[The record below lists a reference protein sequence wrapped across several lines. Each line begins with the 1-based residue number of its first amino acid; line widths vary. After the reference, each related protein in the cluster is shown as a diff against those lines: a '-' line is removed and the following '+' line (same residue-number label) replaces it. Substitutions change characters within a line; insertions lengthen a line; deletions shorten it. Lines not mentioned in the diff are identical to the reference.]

1 MQPVRE
7 APNDVIA
14 AFERAS
20 EELSRARAALRG
32 VVFGQDAAVTL
43 GLSVLVAGG
52 HALVAGAPGVS
63 KTRLVEAL
71 GQALGLSIGRL
82 ELRADSELADLV
94 EPPDQDRR
102 EGPDGRPRLARLE
115 PGKAL
120 SAGPVFRQLLLVE
133 RLDGAQPRVR
143 QALVDAMQ
151 NGFLSHDGAAH
162 VLPRPFHLMATGAD
176 GLAGGL
182 DEAAAD
188 RFLVQIDLGWPDRD
202 GERRMLLETAPD
214 APLEV
219 APALGAPELIEAQR
233 VAVELPVGEKVVET
247 ILEIVRRARPD
258 DPSAPSLVKA
268 AVARGPGPRAGQA
281 LMRLARARALVDGRP
296 SPSQA
301 DVVSLALP
309 ALKPRLMLAP
319 AGRHGPTAET
329 VVEAIVRSL

>member
-7 APNDVIA
+7 APNDMIA

-20 EELSRARAALRG
+20 EGLSRARTALRG
-32 VVFGQDAAVTL
+32 VVFGQDAAVAL

-71 GQALGLSIGRL
+71 GLALGLSIGRL
-82 ELRADSELADLV
+82 ELHADSDLADLV
-94 EPPDQDRR
+94 QTQDQSRR
-102 EGPDGRPRLARLE
+102 EGSDGRLRPQ
-115 PGKAL
+115 
-120 SAGPVFRQLLLVE
+120 AGPVFRQLLLLE
-133 RLDGAQPRVR
+133 RLDAAQPRVR

-151 NGFLSHDGAAH
+151 DGFLSLGGSTH

-202 GERRMLLETAPD
+202 GERRVLLETAGE
-214 APLEV
+214 ASLQV
-219 APALGAPELIEAQR
+219 AAALSAQALIAAQR

-258 DPSAPSLVKA
+258 DPSAPGLVKT

-309 ALKPRLMLAP
+309 VLKPRLALAP
-319 AGRHGPTAET
+319 AGRHGPTAEA
-329 VVEAIVRSL
+329 VVEAIVRTL

>member
-7 APNDVIA
+7 AANEVIA

-20 EELSRARAALRG
+20 EGLSRARTALQG
-32 VVFGQDAAVTL
+32 AVFGQDAAVTL

-71 GQALGLSIGRL
+71 GRALGLSIGRL
-82 ELRADSELADLV
+82 ELHADSELADLV
-94 EPPDQDRR
+94 QPEDQSRR
-102 EGPDGRPRLARLE
+102 EGPDGRPRPQTE
-115 PGKAL
+115 PL
-120 SAGPVFRQLLLVE
+120 FRQLLLVE
-133 RLDGAQPRVR
+133 RLDAAQPRVR

-151 NGFLSHDGAAH
+151 DSFLSHGASPQ

-176 GLAGGL
+176 GLAAGL
-182 DEAAAD
+182 DTAAAD

-202 GERRMLLETAPD
+202 GERRMLLETPAD
-214 APLEV
+214 APLKV
-219 APALGAPELIEAQR
+219 AAALDARELIEAQR

-258 DPSAPSLVKA
+258 DPSAPRLVKE
-268 AVARGPGPRAGQA
+268 AVVRGPGPRAGQA
-281 LMRLARARALVDGRP
+281 LMRLARARALVDARP

-309 ALKPRLMLAP
+309 VLKPRLLLAP

-329 VVEAIVRSL
+329 VLEAIVASL

>member
-7 APNDVIA
+7 APNQMIA

-20 EELSRARAALRG
+20 EGLSRARTALRG

-94 EPPDQDRR
+94 QPQDEIRR
-102 EGPDGRPRLARLE
+102 EGADGRLRLRAE
-115 PGKAL
+115 
-120 SAGPVFRQLLLVE
+120 PVFRQLLLVE
-133 RLDGAQPRVR
+133 RLDAAQPRVR

-151 NGFLSHDGAAH
+151 DGFLSLGGATQL
-162 VLPRPFHLMATGAD
+162 LPRPFHLLATGAD
-176 GLAGGL
+176 GLAAGL

-188 RFLVQIDLGWPDRD
+188 RFLAQIDLGWPDRD
-202 GERRMLLETAPD
+202 GERRMLLETAADTPVK
-214 APLEV
+214 A
-219 APALGAPELIEAQR
+219 AAALGAQELIEAQR
-233 VAVELPVGEKVVET
+233 VAVELPVGEKVVGT

-258 DPSAPSLVKA
+258 DPSAPRLVKD
-268 AVARGPGPRAGQA
+268 AVVRGPGPRAGQA
-281 LMRLARARALVDGRP
+281 LMRLARARALVDARP

-309 ALKPRLMLAP
+309 VLKPRLGLVP

-329 VVEAIVRSL
+329 VVEAIVQSL